1 MSFSTVQFLFVF
13 LPVAWAV
20 FFLLPRRARNPVLA
34 LLSLLFC
41 LWGGYRATAL
51 LVGFTAF
58 NWLAGLALARADK
71 ARKPLLAGCVVLD
84 LAVLGFFKYAGFVS
98 ENLAALLPGAVPVV
112 SIALPLGLSFYTFQG
127 IAYCVD
133 VARGD
138 TPPARN
144 PVRFFLY
151 MAFFAHVTSGPI
163 LRYGEHAPWLDPVS
177 PERRITLDRFCYGI
191 KRFTLG
197 LAKKALLA
205 DQLGVF
211 HDRVV
216 SVSAASVP
224 APVLLAGC
232 TAYAFQ
238 LYYDFSGYSDM
249 AVGLG
254 EMFGITLPE
263 NFSYPFLSRTVG
275 EFWRRWHITLGAWF
289 KRYLYFPLG
298 GSRCSTARTCFNL
311 FVVFLCTGIW
321 HGAAWQFVAFG
332 VWHGLW
338 SCAERLGLARLL
350 DRLPRWV
357 SHLYFVAV
365 GWVGFV
371 LFGAPGLRQALA
383 ELAGIFTWQAGD
395 PGMTVTAF
403 FGLREALLLLAA
415 VALCGPVQ
423 MLAPRFR
430 SWLWDR
436 KPPRPLGTAVLL
448 VLLFGSIVLVTAGNY
463 QGFIYAQF

>member
-138 TPPARN
+138 TPPAHN

-205 DQLGVF
+205 DQLGV
-211 HDRVV
+211 
-216 SVSAASVP
+216 
-224 APVLLAGC
+224 G
-232 TAYAFQ
+232 
-238 LYYDFSGYSDM
+238 
-249 AVGLG
+249 
-254 EMFGITLPE
+254 
-263 NFSYPFLSRTVG
+263 
-275 EFWRRWHITLGAWF
+275 
-289 KRYLYFPLG
+289 
-298 GSRCSTARTCFNL
+298 ART
-311 FVVFLCTGIW
+311 
-321 HGAAWQFVAFG
+321 GAAG
-332 VWHGLW
+332 
-338 SCAERLGLARLL
+338 RLHRL
-350 DRLPRWV
+350 RFP
-357 SHLYFVAV
+357 
-365 GWVGFV
+365 
-371 LFGAPGLRQALA
+371 
-383 ELAGIFTWQAGD
+383 
-395 PGMTVTAF
+395 
-403 FGLREALLLLAA
+403 ALL
-415 VALCGPVQ
+415 
-423 MLAPRFR
+423 
-430 SWLWDR
+430 
-436 KPPRPLGTAVLL
+436 
-448 VLLFGSIVLVTAGNY
+448 
-463 QGFIYAQF
+463 